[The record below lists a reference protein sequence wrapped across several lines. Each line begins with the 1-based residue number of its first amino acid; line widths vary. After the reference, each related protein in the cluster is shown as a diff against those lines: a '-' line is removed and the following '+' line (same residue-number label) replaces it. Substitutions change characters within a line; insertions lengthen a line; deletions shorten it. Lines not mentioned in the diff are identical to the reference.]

1 MVVTSSGF
9 SLKKSSYK
17 IVFADP
23 NDDLLGLEVTVRE
36 FTIGELRLLMRI
48 HGGISSE
55 QPGMKTENALKVFDF
70 FGRSL
75 ISWNIVDE
83 NDVPVPANTE
93 GLDYLGLA
101 SVIKIINT
109 WMEEVAQISTPLEH
123 RSGSGMP
130 VEISQEIL
138 KTHLTS

>member
-1 MVVTSSGF
+1 VVVTSSGF
-9 SLKKSSYK
+9 SPKKSSYK

-23 NDDLLGLEVTVRE
+23 NDDLLGLEITVHE
-36 FTIGELRLLMRI
+36 FTIGELRSLMRI
-48 HGGISSE
+48 QGAISSE
-55 QPGMKTENALKVFDF
+55 QVGVNTENALKVFDF

-83 NDVPVPANTE
+83 NNIPVPANTE